1 MLMSGETLIPFQ
13 ALGFSYYTMLPL
25 ITDRNFRPQSGTV
38 NPALANTPLLPS
50 RLQWKFWLYSFCGT
64 DVTAATHMKH
74 LDFLS

>member
-50 RLQWKFWLYSFCGT
+50 RLQ
-64 DVTAATHMKH
+64 
-74 LDFLS
+74 